1 MAGVGTADVPAA
13 SGISYRAA
21 VPSGVPTG
29 IYMVLEMRD
38 GDKGNLRDKGI
49 LKAMVNI
56 IDITGKPTD
65 KFMVSVLYFNV
76 ISGGSHAENC
86 LACPE
91 FSSVPTGAGNVAED
105 MITATEVYHTLK
117 FGHQAHVLRGVCNVG
132 DETHVAPSVQLNIET
147 LDFITESLELDQSV
161 FPRFE

>member
-13 SGISYRAA
+13 SGTSYRAA

-38 GDKGNLRDKGI
+38 GDKDKLRDKGI
-49 LKAMVNI
+49 LKAMVDI

-76 ISGGSHAENC
+76 ISGGSHA
-86 LACPE
+86 
-91 FSSVPTGAGNVAED
+91 
-105 MITATEVYHTLK
+105 
-117 FGHQAHVLRGVCNVG
+117 GHDHC
-132 DETHVAPSVQLNIET
+132 H
-147 LDFITESLELDQSV
+147 
-161 FPRFE
+161 